1 MSEYPIT
8 ISQAIQNSQSALKRG
23 EKLAA
28 RRWAEK
34 AITLAPEREEPW
46 LLMAALAHPLASVG
60 YLNQALKINPQS
72 SRANAGMQWALKR
85 VDEYQ
90 KAALTAP
97 QLNFSPAVTE
107 QAPQDEKGFKPQSDS
122 QPPAPPLYPSDQNA
136 KTSPLKVA
144 KNQPLV
150 TSSQTPKGVL
160 SNKTYLYILLPL
172 VCLAIMLF
180 AVWSAIPLAGYFSRA
195 ISIRPSTPT
204 SIVENSPA
212 LNQSIPETAEKS
224 ELIITSTG
232 TATPEP
238 SQTALPTETPPAT
251 ATIEPTPTAL
261 PTDTGP
267 QAYTSS
273 QTSSNSNSQNITPY
287 SGSKRIV
294 VSISEQHMY
303 VYEGDNL
310 VFSFI
315 ISTGIGGSTR
325 PGTFSV
331 LDKIPNAYGAT
342 WNLWMP
348 NWMGIYYAGALENG
362 IHALPILSNGSTL
375 WEGYLGA
382 PVSYGCVVL
391 STYDSQLLYD
401 WAEIGV
407 PVIIER

>member
-1 MSEYPIT
+1 M
-8 ISQAIQNSQSALKRG
+8 
-23 EKLAA
+23 
-28 RRWAEK
+28 
-34 AITLAPEREEPW
+34 
-46 LLMAALAHPLASVG
+46 
-60 YLNQALKINPQS
+60 
-72 SRANAGMQWALKR
+72 
-85 VDEYQ
+85 
-90 KAALTAP
+90 
-97 QLNFSPAVTE
+97 
-107 QAPQDEKGFKPQSDS
+107 
-122 QPPAPPLYPSDQNA
+122 
-136 KTSPLKVA
+136 
-144 KNQPLV
+144 
-150 TSSQTPKGVL
+150 
-160 SNKTYLYILLPL
+160 
-172 VCLAIMLF
+172 
-180 AVWSAIPLAGYFSRA
+180 
-195 ISIRPSTPT
+195 
-204 SIVENSPA
+204 VENSPA
-212 LNQSIPETAEKS
+212 LNKSIPETAEKS

-232 TATPEP
+232 TATSEP